1 MWLIDKNG
9 MLVTTDARKNLEA
22 NIAALLAR

>member
-9 MLVTTDARKNLEA
+9 IVVTTDARNNLEA
-22 NIAALLAR
+22 EIASLLAR